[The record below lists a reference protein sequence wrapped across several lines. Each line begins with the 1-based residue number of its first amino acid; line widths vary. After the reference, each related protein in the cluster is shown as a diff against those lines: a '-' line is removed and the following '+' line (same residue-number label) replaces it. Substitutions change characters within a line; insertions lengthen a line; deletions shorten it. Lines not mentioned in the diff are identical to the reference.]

1 MVLGNGDDRWFET
14 ASHTDIGARQEQ
26 QDRVA
31 VFEKEGALLL
41 AVADGLGGLTGGAL
55 AAETV
60 MEVAESCF
68 GPSDAGSDPAALFRS
83 IVSGARRRCHQLGAE
98 RMLDPHTTCVLLRL
112 TAAGAH
118 WAHVGDSRLYRFEDG
133 RIAERTLDHSRVE
146 ELRLLGRIT
155 EGEMRTH
162 PERNLMNRAI
172 GSWDPPEIS
181 EGSAPAAAGGAFL
194 LATDGLWENAAPAEL
209 EEAIAAE
216 DLSAGL
222 RKLVAGARRKGGA
235 TCDNI
240 TVAAARR
247 SGSPPPRNP
256 TPA

>member
-1 MVLGNGDDRWFET
+1 MLGNGGDRWFET

-41 AVADGLGGLTGGAL
+41 AVADGLADGLGGLTGGAL
-55 AAETV
+55 AAETL

-83 IVSGARRRCHQLGAE
+83 IVSGAQRRCHQLGAE

-146 ELRLLGRIT
+146 ELRLLGGSPKRKCGRI
-155 EGEMRTH
+155 
-162 PERNLMNRAI
+162 
-172 GSWDPPEIS
+172 
-181 EGSAPAAAGGAFL
+181 
-194 LATDGLWENAAPAEL
+194 
-209 EEAIAAE
+209 
-216 DLSAGL
+216 
-222 RKLVAGARRKGGA
+222 
-235 TCDNI
+235 
-240 TVAAARR
+240 R
-247 SGSPPPRNP
+247 SG
-256 TPA
+256 T